1 MKPQTMS
8 KRHASPSPTRSN
20 SEGSSSGGASSD
32 EELVIHKKKDTNGFH
47 RPASNTREEDEHHSK
62 LKDVALDVKSDD
74 AKKRGDFKSFNLPK
88 ELIEKLKG

>member
-8 KRHASPSPTRSN
+8 KRRTSPSPTRSK
-20 SEGSSSGGASSD
+20 SESSGSDASSD
-32 EELVIHKKKDTNGFH
+32 EELVIHKKKTNGFH

-74 AKKRGDFKSFNLPK
+74 AKQRGDFKSFNLPK